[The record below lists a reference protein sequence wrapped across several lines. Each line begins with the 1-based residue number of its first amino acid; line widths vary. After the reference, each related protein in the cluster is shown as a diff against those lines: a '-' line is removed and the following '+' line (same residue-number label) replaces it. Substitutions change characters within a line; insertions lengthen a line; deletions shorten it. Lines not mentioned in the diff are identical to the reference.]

1 MSRLIRTDSPAMS
14 RSASSRSASRAS
26 GCCSRNSAL
35 LRIVVSGVRSSCEA
49 SAVNRCWA
57 VSALATRA

>member
-1 MSRLIRTDSPAMS
+1 MSRLMRTDSPAMS
-14 RSASSRSASRAS
+14 RSAASRSVSFAD

-35 LRIVVSGVRSSCEA
+35 LRMVVRGVRSSCEA

-57 VSALATRA
+57 ASADATRA